1 VRGSLSARP
10 PPRLNLAFGGGGMD
24 MATNASV
31 ATRIAE
37 QATPLRLDLDA
48 PFDDLAQLANRA
60 RDATVV
66 ALGSATRQSHEL
78 SVLTHRV
85 MRFLL
90 DEHGFRS
97 LALEGDEAASI
108 VLDTYVR
115 TGEGN
120 PLAILAGAR
129 PFWRLAEILT
139 AVRWLRAR
147 NERNPSDPVRV
158 VHGAEQPREAMGQLV
173 GSEDVERRLAQITI
187 AWHEQTGDR
196 IVYWGGL
203 AHTVNRVARSVSF
216 PSDAATGQNAG
227 SYLRE
232 RLGSGYVSIGLT
244 FHHGSLPSPVEEPPA
259 DYVEAV
265 LGAVGLEMYLIQI
278 HGTWPDPVREWLDMP
293 AKIRLI
299 GPGTHELSGAS
310 LSTWF
315 DFVIHSRRVTPA
327 LFL

>member
-1 VRGSLSARP
+1 
-10 PPRLNLAFGGGGMD
+10 MD
-24 MATNASV
+24 GATNASV
-31 ATRIAE
+31 VNRIAE

-48 PFDDLAQLANRA
+48 PFHDLAPLANRA

-78 SVLTHRV
+78 CVLTHRV
-85 MRFLL
+85 MRFLI

-108 VLDTYVR
+108 DLDTYVR
-115 TGEGN
+115 TGERD

-129 PFWRLAEILT
+129 SFWRLAEILA
-139 AVRWLRAR
+139 AVRWIRAR
-147 NERNPSDPVRV
+147 NQQNPNDSVRV
-158 VHGAEQPREAMGQLV
+158 VHVADQPREAVAQLA
-173 GSEDVERRLAQITI
+173 GSEDIERRVAQITI

-196 IVYWGGL
+196 IIYWGGL
-203 AHTVNRVARSVSF
+203 AHTVKSAARTVSF

-227 SYLRE
+227 GYMRE
-232 RLGSGYVSIGLT
+232 RFGSGYVSIGLT
-244 FHHGSLPSPVEEPPA
+244 FHHGSLPSPVQGPPP

-265 LGAVGLEMYLIQI
+265 LGAVGLETYLLQV
-278 HGTWPDPVREWLDMP
+278 HRTWPDPVRGRLDTP

-315 DFVIHSRRVTPA
+315 DFVIHSRGVTPA
-327 LFL
+327 RFL

>member
-1 VRGSLSARP
+1 
-10 PPRLNLAFGGGGMD
+10 MD
-24 MATNASV
+24 IATNASL
-31 ATRIAE
+31 ATRLAE
-37 QATPLRLDLDA
+37 QATPLRLDLDP
-48 PFDDLAQLANRA
+48 PFDDLAPLANRA

-85 MRFLL
+85 MRFLI
-90 DEHGFRS
+90 DKHGFRS

-108 VLDTYVR
+108 DFDRYVR
-115 TGEGN
+115 TGEGD

-129 PFWRLAEILT
+129 PFWRLAEILA
-139 AVRWLRAR
+139 AVRWIRAR
-147 NERNPSDPVRV
+147 NEQNPSDPVRV
-158 VHGAEQPREAMGQLV
+158 VHVAEQPSKAMAQLA
-173 GSEDVERRLAQITI
+173 GSEDVERRVAQITI

-203 AHTVNRVARSVSF
+203 AHTVNGVARTDSF

-232 RLGSGYVSIGLT
+232 RLGPGYVSIGLT
-244 FHHGSLPSPVEEPPA
+244 FHHGSLPSPVGEPPA

-265 LGAVGLEMYLIQI
+265 LGAVGLETYLLQT
-278 HGTWPDPVREWLDMP
+278 HRSWPDSVREWLDMP
-293 AKIRLI
+293 AKTRLI

-315 DFVIHSRRVTPA
+315 DFVIHSRRITPA
-327 LFL
+327 GFL